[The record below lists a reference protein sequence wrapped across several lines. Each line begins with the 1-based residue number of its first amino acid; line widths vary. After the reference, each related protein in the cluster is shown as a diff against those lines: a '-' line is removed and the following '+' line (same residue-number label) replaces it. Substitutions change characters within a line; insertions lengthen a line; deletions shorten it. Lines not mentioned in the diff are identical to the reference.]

1 MARTYLHAEDSPY
14 VRAVGPR
21 YLICLSRAFISPGCK
36 VDHMLVLEGPQGK
49 QKSERCGPWP

>member
-1 MARTYLHAEDSPY
+1 MHATDSPY

-21 YLICLSRAFISPGCK
+21 YLISAVARIYQPGAQ

-49 QKSERCGPWP
+49 LKSTIRGSQIA